1 MIYDE
6 EPILAF
12 DPQSSITAYELAQLM
27 AIMEMGVGESL
38 LKTMPKE
45 LQRHFKGPHREA

>member
-1 MIYDE
+1 MTYE
-6 EPILAF
+6 EEIIHEF

-27 AIMEMGVGESL
+27 AIMEMGVNDQL
-38 LKTMPKE
+38 LKSMPKD